1 MEQKCLHTQKNKR
14 RILFM
19 VIDEVNEMNEFDIIR
34 LYFHRT
40 SGNPVGTIWKGN
52 GGYWCASVGRTT
64 CYVLIRNGEVVDCQ
78 VD

>member
-1 MEQKCLHTQKNKR
+1 
-14 RILFM
+14 
-19 VIDEVNEMNEFDIIR
+19 MNEFDIIR